1 METASEEMESGDGPL
16 EIKDRRSKGE
26 RPFHPSVKGV
36 AIGIGI
42 RGIFEEGALEERCDT
57 GV

>member
-1 METASEEMESGDGPL
+1 MESGDGPL

-42 RGIFEEGALEERCDT
+42 RGIFEEGALKERCDT